1 MTAQKAINSSA
12 LPGFDLIAFDAD
24 DTLWENEALYRSGRQ
39 RLLDILQHYPQAT
52 HIDDDVLNDLE
63 LRNLPYFGYG
73 IDGFIF
79 SMIEAAIQIT
89 DGQIPGRD
97 LLPLLDYAR
106 EMVTA
111 EIRVFPQVS
120 ETLEML
126 AGRYRLL
133 LITKGAAHH
142 QKAKVEHSGLKHY
155 FNAVEVVDDKTR
167 DIYASILN
175 RYRVTAEKFIMVG
188 NSMRSDILPVLELG
202 GSAIHIPN
210 QLTWSHEQVDLP
222 VNYKGRYIEIN
233 RFELLPD
240 VLNRLYQGEY
250 P

>member
-1 MTAQKAINSSA
+1 
-12 LPGFDLIAFDAD
+12 
-24 DTLWENEALYRSGRQ
+24 
-39 RLLDILQHYPQAT
+39 
-52 HIDDDVLNDLE
+52 

-79 SMIEAAIQIT
+79 SLIEAAIQIT
-89 DGQIPGRD
+89 DGQIAGRD

-126 AGRYRLL
+126 ADRYRLL

-142 QKAKVEHSGLKHY
+142 QKAKVERSGLKHY
-155 FNAVEVVDDKTR
+155 FKAVEVVDDKTS
-167 DIYASILN
+167 DIYASILDQ
-175 RYRVTAEKFIMVG
+175 YHVTAEKFIMVG

-202 GSAIHIPN
+202 ASAIHIPN
-210 QLTWSHEQVDLP
+210 QLTWSHEQVNLP
-222 VNYKGRYIEIN
+222 VNYKGRYIEID
-233 RFELLPD
+233 RFELLPG
-240 VLNRLYQGEY
+240 VLNRLHHGEY